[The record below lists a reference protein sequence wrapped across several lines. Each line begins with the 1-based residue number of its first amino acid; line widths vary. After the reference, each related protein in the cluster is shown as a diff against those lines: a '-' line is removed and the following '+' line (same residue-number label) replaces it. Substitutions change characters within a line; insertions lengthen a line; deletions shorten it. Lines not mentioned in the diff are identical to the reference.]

1 MPFQKDCSAIPY
13 GSPEQSKI
21 SPSSRMATV
30 DPTAIETLDDWLL
43 FYKAGSKNLKL
54 DKQGNYLVLDG
65 ERIVKMIPHLPK
77 ESDYVTILLSS
88 TNTDLRGA
96 AEAKRDAVR
105 TTRQTLIDAAQKEY
119 LEKEQELLGASD
131 TWETTKRGNDAAARH
146 AAALIVGTLTV
157 ELRQKETA
165 LQEARYP
172 VRYAPRLNRDLPRKV
187 IDIDTHDDR
196 VISVAQLIVQEVATS
211 DRGVAA
217 PVPAIANGTGTA

>member
-1 MPFQKDCSAIPY
+1 
-13 GSPEQSKI
+13 
-21 SPSSRMATV
+21 MATV